1 MNIALAGLGR
11 TSHPRNRIPNFRGRP
26 THDGRGG
33 RRITREHERAGG
45 LPASQRGK
53 AGSLPAP
60 GRGRVGGLLRA
71 ARATLLALL
80 VTGSAHA
87 QEALT
92 VIPGDA
98 SPLTLEQCIEQAR
111 GHNETLRA
119 EQLRMGEVRARITQS
134 ISEAFPTI
142 DASGTWNRSR
152 DPSFALDETFS
163 GDAADFGGADSLFAG
178 FLPEPEQIPAQTFW
192 RASLNATWDI
202 RPGRIYNALHAIGS
216 GIAEQRE
223 AITEAE
229 HRIAEEV
236 MRAYSSV
243 FLAAER
249 ESALVEE
256 AAAREE
262 LLEIARRRLRVEMGT
277 PLDTLQAA
285 VSLANLRPEL
295 RRARQSVQD
304 AGGELNV
311 LLGRDPSAPL
321 TLRGAPGLEQGD
333 LDPDEFEGRI
343 DERPDLRRRAHEIQ
357 VLRRTRGA
365 RKALHH
371 PYLSMDGS
379 YGYVGRDIS
388 SMTDP
393 GHDFWS
399 ARIGLVIPI
408 FDGMLTR
415 GQVKETEAQ
424 IAMAEV
430 ELSQARRDALRGA
443 VSLHGQ
449 WMAARQSL
457 AAAELNER
465 LAEEALMETQKRY
478 ELGKADYLA
487 VLNAQAERHRA
498 RTNAIEARH
507 EVVTSLASL
516 KRALGFDPR
525 VPLQEIERELEEL
538 EP

>member
-1 MNIALAGLGR
+1 MMAALAGL
-11 TSHPRNRIPNFRGRP
+11 
-26 THDGRGG
+26 
-33 RRITREHERAGG
+33 
-45 LPASQRGK
+45 QRGFRLRRTLRSRCSPGESRGDRK
-53 AGSLPAP
+53 GSS
-60 GRGRVGGLLRA
+60 RGVLLR
-71 ARATLLALL
+71 
-80 VTGSAHA
+80 GSALACLAIPAIA
-87 QEALT
+87 QAQQTLT
-92 VIPGDA
+92 VIPGDS
-98 SPLTLEQCIEQAR
+98 SPLTLAACIEQAR
-111 GHNETLRA
+111 EHNETLRA
-119 EQLRMGEVRARITQS
+119 EQLRMGEVRALITQS

-163 GDAADFGGADSLFAG
+163 GDAADFGGPDSLFAG

-192 RASLNATWDI
+192 RASVNATWDI

-216 GIAEQRE
+216 GISQQRE
-223 AITEAE
+223 AIVETEQFL
-229 HRIAEEV
+229 AEEV

-256 AAAREE
+256 ATARQE
-262 LLEIARRRLRVEMGT
+262 LLEIARRRLRVELGT

-285 VSLANLRPEL
+285 VSLANLRPEI
-295 RRARQSVQD
+295 RQARQSVQD

-311 LLGRDPSAPL
+311 LMGRDPSAPL
-321 TLRGAPGLEQGD
+321 ALRGEPELEQGD
-333 LDPDEFEGRI
+333 LDPGQFEERI
-343 DERPDLRRRAHEIQ
+343 GERPDLRRREYEIE

-399 ARIGLVIPI
+399 ARIGLVVPL

-424 IAMAEV
+424 IARARV
-430 ELSQARRDALRGA
+430 ELSQAQRDALRGA
-443 VSLHGQ
+443 VSLHGR

-465 LAEEALMETQKRY
+465 LAEEALEETQKRY

-498 RTNAIEARH
+498 RSNAIEARH

-525 VPLQEIERELEEL
+525 TSLAEIEREMEE
-538 EP
+538 